1 MRIRGGVL
9 RTPDVRISE
18 SPMYILSLKAHSLY
32 DRLAQDSVLNTAL
45 YWSSRIDVHM
55 YVLHRNIDVTVDR
68 GTCIIEG
75 HEAWWCCH

>member
-32 DRLAQDSVLNTAL
+32 DRLAQDSV
-45 YWSSRIDVHM
+45 
-55 YVLHRNIDVTVDR
+55 
-68 GTCIIEG
+68 
-75 HEAWWCCH
+75 